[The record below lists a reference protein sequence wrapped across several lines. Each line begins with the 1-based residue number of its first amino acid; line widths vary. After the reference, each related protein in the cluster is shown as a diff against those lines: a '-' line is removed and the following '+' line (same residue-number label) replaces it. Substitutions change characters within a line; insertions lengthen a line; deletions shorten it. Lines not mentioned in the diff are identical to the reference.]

1 MKKVL
6 LEKYGDSIRNLVEV
20 GEVIW
25 PSLASRWWKDLMSLE
40 EVVGSNW
47 FNEEVSRKVGNDLH
61 TSFWKDIW
69 VGSSSLYAL
78 FPRFFSISIQKDAKV
93 SELWYN
99 DDGRDTWRR
108 THFLWEC
115 EQIDT
120 LPATIGSFS
129 GMDEEDAWI

>member
-78 FPRFFSISIQKDAKV
+78 FLRFFSISTQKDAKV
-93 SELWYN
+93 SERWYN

-108 THFLWEC
+108 THF
-115 EQIDT
+115 
-120 LPATIGSFS
+120 FV
-129 GMDEEDAWI
+129 GM